1 MAAKINFAAYCLF
14 DPDSV
19 GFIVDPSLFK
29 VNKKAPFFIP
39 CFYLESDKFLTDT
52 DRREFV

>member
-1 MAAKINFAAYCLF
+1 MATKIHFAAYCLF

-52 DRREFV
+52 DFCN